1 MMNSVA
7 RALLSVLA
15 ATAAVSSARAQS
27 ASPTEGQKLKQD
39 FTFTLG
45 THRER
50 ILQDIVGAINSRD
63 EAQHALELRTVH
75 ESVFSRAIDELR
87 FIPFKLSSSDMK
99 SDDFFTPNYLRVE
112 YNKPAS
118 EAHLFDNPK

>member
-1 MMNSVA
+1 MRSVTKG
-7 RALLSVLA
+7 LLLLT
-15 ATAAVSSARAQS
+15 TAVAMLSSARAQS
-27 ASPTEGQKLKQD
+27 ASPSESPKFTQD
-39 FTFTLG
+39 FTLTLG
-45 THRER
+45 THRDR
-50 ILQDIVGAINSRD
+50 ILQDIVGAIDSRD
-63 EAQHALELRTVH
+63 EAQHALELRTAH